1 MSKGRVGCYLAA
13 IITFATLATGP
24 LSGQEARWEELNAR
38 AGTLY
43 EEGRYKEAV
52 PVAQEALQVAE
63 QTFGPER
70 PQVAV
75 SLNGLAEM
83 YRAGGRYAEAVPL
96 VVRALGIL
104 EKSFGPND
112 RDVATTLNNLA
123 GLYKAQGKYQEAEPL
138 YQRALGIREKVF
150 GPEHQ
155 EVATSLNNLAELYD
169 AEGRYDQAE
178 PLLQRALA
186 IQEKSPDGLATAN
199 VLNNLAALYQAQ
211 SRYALAEPLLQRAL
225 AIQEK
230 SLGPEHIA
238 VANSLNNLAALYEA
252 QGRYAEA
259 ETPMKHAL
267 ETAEKSLGP
276 DHPDVSIFLNNLAEL
291 YVVQG
296 RYDQAEP
303 LLKSALAI
311 REKALGP
318 DYLEVAGSLHN
329 LAALYQTQGRYPEA
343 VPLVARALAIREKN
357 LGPEAPSVASSLN
370 SLAELYDH
378 DGKYTEEESLLK
390 RALAIR
396 TKSLGPENV
405 EVANILNNLAEV
417 YDTGGKYTEAEP
429 LLKRALAIRKKLLG
443 PDHLDVAETLSNMGA
458 MYYGW
463 ERPEQAGASFARSLE
478 IVSKQFRQQFPYMSE
493 EDRLSFAGTVS
504 GILALYFNFCLTY
517 RDQDPAWAG
526 GMYNV
531 ALWEK
536 GLVARSIA
544 ALRAR
549 VAAGGD
555 NEALAMLD
563 RLAAMRSQLA
573 ALESNPSNKERAAA
587 ESLERDTNELEEQLA
602 RRSAAAAEDQSLA
615 RTTWQDVRGVLGPGE
630 VAVEFLR
637 FDSYD
642 GRRWTKDE
650 DYVALV
656 VTPKSA
662 VPAMVPLG
670 KATKLESQPLQDYL
684 RLVRQRQ
691 ATSETGAVGRAGAA
705 FYEAFWKPLER
716 ALGGARRVYFSPD
729 GPLDEV
735 SLGVIPSA
743 DGKLL
748 LDRYDLREVT
758 STGDLL
764 RRPVSSSSNT
774 ALLVGNPKFAL
785 TAQEHRQALTE
796 LRDQAALK
804 GQVSLPETA
813 NPAGLPGA
821 TEPRQGRREAGQP
834 DDCQYEVPA
843 GGVTCPLPETAVEVE
858 SVANML
864 WAQKWRVGVYEQ
876 ERALEE
882 VVKGAKHPRLLH
894 IATHGLF
901 RAGRD
906 TAREGAT
913 GQLTS
918 EPADPML
925 RSSLLFAGADRV
937 LKGLPPLAGTDGG
950 ELTAYEASGLDLE
963 GTELVVLSACKTG
976 LGTVQNGEGV
986 FGLRRAFEEAGAEAV
1001 LMSMWSV
1008 PDRETQELVQIF
1020 YQKWLGGE
1028 DKHEAL
1034 REAQLKMREKVEARY
1049 HADMPYYWGAFVLV
1063 GR

>member
-1 MSKGRVGCYLAA
+1 MSNERVGCYLTA
-13 IITFATLATGP
+13 IIALAILATGS
-24 LSGQEARWEELNAR
+24 LSGQEARWQELNTR
-38 AGTLY
+38 VGKLY
-43 EEGRYKEAV
+43 EEGRYKDAV
-52 PVAQEALQVAE
+52 PVAEEALQVAE

-70 PQVAV
+70 PEVAV
-75 SLNGLAEM
+75 SLDGLAEM

-96 VVRALGIL
+96 VARALGIQ
-104 EKSFGPND
+104 EKSLGPND
-112 RDVATTLNNLA
+112 PDVATSLNNLA

-138 YQRALGIREKVF
+138 YQRALGIRERAF
-150 GPEHQ
+150 GPEHH

-169 AEGRYDQAE
+169 AEGRYDKAE

-186 IQEKSPDGLATAN
+186 IQKKSPDDLGTAN
-199 VLNNLAALYQAQ
+199 VLANLAALYQAQ

-230 SLGPEHIA
+230 SFGPEHIA
-238 VANSLNNLAALYEA
+238 VADTLDNLATLYEA

-259 ETPMKHAL
+259 EAPMKHAL
-267 ETAEKSLGP
+267 ETAEKTLGA
-276 DHPDVSIFLNNLAEL
+276 DHPNLAIFLNNLAEL
-291 YVVQG
+291 YVVEG

-303 LLKSALAI
+303 LLKGALAI

-318 DYLEVAGSLHN
+318 DHLEVAGSLHN

-370 SLAELYDH
+370 SLAELRDH
-378 DGKYTEEESLLK
+378 DGNYTEEESLLK

-396 TKSLGPENV
+396 TKSFGPEHV
-405 EVANILNNLAEV
+405 GVANTLNNLAEV
-417 YDTGGKYTEAEP
+417 YDTEGKYTEAEP
-429 LLKRALAIRKKLLG
+429 LLKRALAIRTKLLG

-463 ERPEQAGASFARSLE
+463 QRPEQAEAAFTRSLE
-478 IVSKQFRQQFPYMSE
+478 IVSNQFQQQFPYMSE
-493 EDRLSFAGTVS
+493 ADRLSFADTVS
-504 GILALYFNFCLTY
+504 GILALYFSFCLTY
-517 RDQDPAWAG
+517 RDHNPAGAG
-526 GMYNV
+526 RMYNV
-531 ALWEK
+531 AVWEK

-549 VAAGGD
+549 VAASGD
-555 NEALAMLD
+555 KEALEMLD
-563 RLAAMRSQLA
+563 RLTARRSQLA
-573 ALESNPSNKERAAA
+573 ALESNSSKEEPAAA
-587 ESLERDTNELEEQLA
+587 ENLERETNEMEEQLA
-602 RRSAAAAEDQSLA
+602 RRSAAAAEDQSLT
-615 RTTWQDVRGVLGPGE
+615 RTTWQDVRRALEPGE
-630 VAVEFLR
+630 AAVEFLR

-650 DYVALV
+650 AYVALV

-670 KATKLESQPLQDYL
+670 EATKLEAQPLQDYL
-684 RLVRQRQ
+684 RLVQQRQ
-691 ATSETGAVGRAGAA
+691 PTSGAGAAGRAGVA

-716 ALGGARRVYFSPD
+716 ALGGASRVYFSPD
-729 GPLDEV
+729 GLLDEV
-735 SLGVIPSA
+735 SLGVIPST

-748 LDRYDLREVT
+748 VDRYDLREVT

-764 RRPVSSSSNT
+764 RRPVNSSANT

-796 LRDQAALK
+796 LREQAALNA
-804 GQVSLPETA
+804 QVTLPETA
-813 NPAGLPGA
+813 NVAGQPGA
-821 TEPRQGRREAGQP
+821 TEPGPGRREAGQA
-834 DDCQYEVPA
+834 DNCHYEVPV
-843 GGVTCPLPETAVEVE
+843 GGVTCPLPETEVEVE
-858 SVANML
+858 SVAKML
-864 WAQKWRVGVYEQ
+864 WAKNWQVGVYEQ
-876 ERALEE
+876 ARALEE

-901 RAGRD
+901 LANRD

-913 GQLTS
+913 GQLAS

-937 LKGLPPLAGTDGG
+937 LKGLPPLEGTDGG

-986 FGLRRAFEEAGAEAV
+986 FGLRRAFEEAGAQSV

-1008 PDRETQELVQIF
+1008 PDRETQELVQLF

-1028 DKHEAL
+1028 EKHEAL
-1034 REAQLKMREKVEARY
+1034 REAQLEMRETVEARY
-1049 HADMPYYWGAFVLV
+1049 HADVPYYWGAFVLV